1 MGCILDD
8 ELYMP
13 PIEVILNAESGTGG
27 HNDIV
32 STLKSY
38 FSTHGIEAR
47 IHEARSGQELSNLAG
62 KAANSET
69 KIIVAGGGDGT
80 IGSVAAHI
88 ADSGKMLG
96 VLPLGTL
103 NHFAKDLT
111 IPSELDAAVN
121 VIANGR
127 TLDID
132 VGEVNG
138 RVFINNSSLGLYPD
152 VVRGREL
159 RQRLGFG
166 KWHSLMRS
174 AFSVFRRYPLLSV
187 RLTANGKELAARAP
201 FVFIGNNEYQIESFD
216 IGGRKHLDHG
226 NLSVYMARR
235 SGRLALLRIAV
246 RALFGGLSQEKDFLT
261 ADTCEMLVE
270 TRRRRIRVAID
281 GEVLM
286 METPL
291 RYRIRPGA
299 LRVIVPENYG
309 ESDGN
314 GDSAK

>member
-1 MGCILDD
+1 
-8 ELYMP
+8 MP
-13 PIEVILNAESGTGG
+13 QIEVIINAASGQSET
-27 HNDIV
+27 NDVASSLTDIFA
-32 STLKSY
+32 S
-38 FSTHGIEAR
+38 HGMDAR
-47 IHEARSGQELSNLAG
+47 INEAGDGAQLLTLA
-62 KAANSET
+62 KQAVESDCE
-69 KIIVAGGGDGT
+69 IVVACGGDGT
-80 IGSVAAHI
+80 ISLVAGFVVAN
-88 ADSGKMLG
+88 GKTLG

-111 IPSELDAAVN
+111 IPPELDAAVN

-152 VVRGREL
+152 VVHGREL
-159 RQRLGFG
+159 RQRIGFG

-314 GDSAK
+314 GDAAK